1 MQDKQ
6 ATPSL
11 LKTMGLVV
19 HDLGNLSRK
28 SKIVIEPPVT
38 LGATIVATGAAIGAY
53 TYMRGGTIH
62 SLTKIG
68 RFCSVAPGVE
78 IGPGNHPTTFL
89 STHPFQYGASGFDFW
104 PAFKGFNHGDLSIP
118 KEVAKAAPIIGNDV
132 WIGAQVFIPRGVTIG
147 DGAVIAAGSVVT
159 KDVQPYEI
167 VGGAP
172 AKHIRFRFEPEIIEA
187 LLELKWWDYEPAT
200 LEGVP
205 FSDIKAAI
213 EEISRRKAAGLL
225 QRIESQRF
233 FIQDG
238 QVDLCIPVTPQA
250 TIAPVAQ

>member
-1 MQDKQ
+1 MQDKL
-6 ATPSL
+6 ATASK
-11 LKTMGLVV
+11 LKELGFVI
-19 HDLGNLSRK
+19 HDINNLSKK

-38 LGATIVATGAAIGAY
+38 LGPTVVATGTAIGAY

-104 PAFKGFNHGDLSIP
+104 PAFKGFDHGSLSVP
-118 KEVAKAAPIIGNDV
+118 AEVAKAAPIIGNDV
-132 WIGAQVFIPRGVTIG
+132 WIGAQVFIPRGVVIG

-159 KDVQPYEI
+159 KDVKPYEI

-172 AKHIRFRFEPEIIEA
+172 AKHIRFRFEAEIIDA

-200 LEGVP
+200 LAGVP
-205 FSDIKAAI
+205 FDDIRSAI

-225 QRIESQRF
+225 KRLDSPRF
-233 FIQDG
+233 YIQDG
-238 QVDLCIPVTPQA
+238 EVELIGKQPIPVP
-250 TIAPVAQ
+250 

>member
-1 MQDKQ
+1 MQDKL
-6 ATPSL
+6 ATADR
-11 LKTMGLVV
+11 LKE
-19 HDLGNLSRK
+19 LGIIVRDPTNLSK
-28 SKIVIEPPVT
+28 SSKFVIEPPVT
-38 LGATIVATGAAIGAY
+38 LGPTVIVSSASIGAY

-62 SLTKIG
+62 SLIRIG

-104 PAFKGFNHGDLSIP
+104 PAFKGFDHGDLVVP
-118 KEVAKAAPIIGNDV
+118 MTVAKSAPIIGNDV
-132 WIGAQVFIPRGVTIG
+132 WIGTRVFIPRGVTIG

-172 AKHIRFRFEPEIIEA
+172 AKHIRYRFDPETIAA
-187 LLELKWWDYEPAT
+187 LLELKWWNYEPAS

-205 FSDIKAAI
+205 FDDIHAAI
-213 EEISRRKAAGLL
+213 EEISRRKSEGLL
-225 QRIESQRF
+225 HLISNTRY
-233 FIQDG
+233 FIQGG
-238 QVDLCIPVTPQA
+238 QVDVYGS
-250 TIAPVAQ
+250 

>member
-6 ATPSL
+6 ATSDR
-11 LKTMGLVV
+11 LKSVGIIVR
-19 HDLGNLSRK
+19 DPANLAK
-28 SKIVIEPPVT
+28 NAKFVIEPPVT
-38 LGATIVATGAAIGAY
+38 LGPTVIASSTSIGAY

-104 PAFKGFNHGDLSIP
+104 PAFKGFDHGELTVP
-118 KEVAKAAPIIGNDV
+118 MEVAKSAPIIGNDV
-132 WIGAQVFIPRGVTIG
+132 WIGTRVFIPRGVTIG

-172 AKHIRFRFEPEIIEA
+172 AKHIRYRFEPDVIAA
-187 LLELKWWDYEPAT
+187 LLDLKWWSYEPAS
-200 LEGVP
+200 LAGVP
-205 FSDIKAAI
+205 FNDIHAAI
-213 EEISRRKAAGLL
+213 DEISRRKEAGLL
-225 QRIESQRF
+225 QRIASPRY
-233 FIQDG
+233 FIQCG
-238 QVDLCIPVTPQA
+238 QVDLYA
-250 TIAPVAQ
+250 

>member
-1 MQDKQ
+1 MQDNQ
-6 ATPSL
+6 ATTER
-11 LKTMGLVV
+11 LKSMGLVIQ
-19 HDLGNLSRK
+19 DPANLARRAK
-28 SKIVIEPPVT
+28 FIIEPPVT
-38 LGATIVATGAAIGAY
+38 LGATIFETGTSIGAY
-53 TYMRGGTIH
+53 TYMRGGTVH

-104 PAFKGFNHGDLSIP
+104 PAFKGFKHRGLNVPTS
-118 KEVAKAAPIIGNDV
+118 VAKAAPIIGNDV
-132 WIGAQVFIPRGVTIG
+132 WIGAQAFIPRGVTIG

-172 AKHIRFRFEPEIIEA
+172 AKHIRFRFDKETIST
-187 LLELKWWDYEPAT
+187 LLELKWWDYEPAS

-205 FSDIKAAI
+205 FDDIHAAI
-213 EEISRRKAAGLL
+213 EEIQRRKLSGQLTKI
-225 QRIESQRF
+225 QSRHF
-233 FIQDG
+233 FVQFG
-238 QVDLCIPVTPQA
+238 QADLYTR
-250 TIAPVAQ
+250 